1 MTRVNCE
8 DRQKIKGVKAASITL
23 SNEENFIV
31 KKAFIPQIKPTG
43 FHLIF
48 DYRDLLAE
56 SLKFQLHLHSLWYK
70 NIHMYIPDMQIE
82 LEGTVVDTQ
91 HLGEGTFKLN
101 IKFSKTTPQYWR
113 ECLSELWPG
122 RNINEPQ

>member
-1 MTRVNCE
+1 MIKANCE
-8 DRQKIKGVKAASITL
+8 DIKKIKGVKAASITL

-31 KKAFIPQIKPTG
+31 KKALIPQIEPSG

-48 DYRDLLAE
+48 NYRDLVAE

-82 LEGTVVDTQ
+82 LEGKVVSTQ
-91 HLGEGTFKLN
+91 HLGEGTFKVN
-101 IKFSKTTPQYWR
+101 IQFSKTVPQYWR
-113 ECLSELWPG
+113 ECLSELWPKMV
-122 RNINEPQ
+122 